1 MEFGRSHFLVL
12 AVWIFMQSAGVKAA
26 SDMPLASNLYKDAQY
41 AKKHNLPIAI
51 LLVHKGVKSG
61 QVLKQ
66 EAIYP
71 NLLSGLFDNKVI
83 FREIEVN
90 VPGEIIDFY
99 GEPLPNREYQTLFN
113 ITSLPAMIFVD
124 AQGNELTSPLFSG
137 AYEYYGHYL
146 KQKLNQ
152 AMIELQNPLRFD

>member
-1 MEFGRSHFLVL
+1 MKSRLSHFLVL
-12 AVWIFMQSAGVKAA
+12 TLWLLVLSTGLKAA
-26 SDMPLASNLYKDAQY
+26 TDMPLANNLYKDAQH
-41 AKKHNLPIAI
+41 AQKHNLPIAI
-51 LLVHKGVKSG
+51 LLVHKGIKSG
-61 QVLKQ
+61 QVLKE

-71 NLLSGLFDNKVI
+71 HLLSGVFDNKVI

-90 VPGEIIDFY
+90 VSGQIIDFY

-113 ITSLPAMIFVD
+113 ITSLPAMVFVD
-124 AQGNELTSPLFSG
+124 AQGNALTSPLFAG

-152 AMIELQNPLRFD
+152 AMIKLKNSTRFH